1 MTLHASPLATRHR
14 TQHFTLRRALA
25 QLLQALSARLD
36 AMAEHLQSEP
46 SDAAVGTGVIE
57 FSHDPETG
65 HGVLYEDG
73 VRRFTF
79 LQGLERL

>member
-1 MTLHASPLATRHR
+1 MTLHASPLATRHP
-14 TQHFTLRRALA
+14 TQRLTLRRALA
-25 QLLQALSARLD
+25 HALQALSLRLD
-36 AMAEHLQSEP
+36 AMAENLQSQP
-46 SDAAVGTGVIE
+46 SDDVVGTGVIE
-57 FSHDPETG
+57 FSRDPETG

>member
-25 QLLQALSARLD
+25 QLLQALSERLD
-36 AMAEHLQSEP
+36 ALAENLQSEP
-46 SDAAVGTGVIE
+46 TEAEVGSGLIE
-57 FSHDPETG
+57 FSRDPHTG
-65 HGVLYEDG
+65 FGVLYEDG
-73 VRRFTF
+73 ERRFTF